1 MEQGTSLLERDYK
14 DLSTGLVRFSSPGR
28 QILSISGPD
37 RVDFLQRMLAQ
48 DVGNLERGS
57 AREAVILDKEG
68 RIQAV
73 LLVCALDE
81 TILLRVEEGRAPD
94 LRVLLEK
101 YKVVSKI
108 TIDGRPLAWECQS
121 LGGSRAAD
129 LIAKIVP
136 EIGPKSESP
145 AVWSLDTPAGPG
157 VVIRWDR
164 LGFPAFEIWT
174 PPQAD
179 KTKYKEDTFS
189 DLELVSSEAV
199 KAHQIESLWPTL
211 LQEGQKPLI
220 PNECGQ
226 LGSWV
231 SFEKGCYPGQEVVV
245 RIQHRGHPGRRLVLL
260 SLESENG
267 FSSGQLKSQ
276 KGKPVGECVLSGYCP
291 GLESFG
297 AMAMVRYGS
306 HEPGTIL
313 ELGPDALRV
322 EVLK

>member
-1 MEQGTSLLERDYK
+1 MEQGTALLKRDYK
-14 DLSTGLVRFSSPGR
+14 ELSTGLALFSSPGR
-28 QILSISGPD
+28 QILSISGPE

-48 DVGNLERGS
+48 DVETLEKGS

-73 LLVCALDE
+73 ILVCALEE

-94 LRVLLEK
+94 LQALLEK

-108 TIDGRPLAWECQS
+108 TIDASSLEWECQS
-121 LGGSRAAD
+121 LGGPQAAD
-129 LIAKIVP
+129 FIARKYP
-136 EIGPKSESP
+136 ELGPISESP
-145 AVWSLDTPAGPG
+145 AVCSLETPEGPR

-174 PPQAD
+174 PPPTDNAD
-179 KTKYKEDTFS
+179 HKESTFS
-189 DLELVSSEAV
+189 DLKLVSSDAV
-199 KAHQIESLWPTL
+199 RAHQIESLWPML
-211 LQEGQKPLI
+211 LQKGQKPLI

-226 LGSWV
+226 LSSWV

-245 RIQHRGHPGRRLVLL
+245 RIKHRGHPGRRLVLL
-260 SLESENG
+260 GLESENDFPLG
-267 FSSGQLKSQ
+267 ELKNQ
-276 KGKPVGECVLSGYCP
+276 KGKPVGDVVISGYCP
-291 GLESFG
+291 GLGSFG

-306 HEPGTIL
+306 HEPGTVL
-313 ELGPDALRV
+313 ELGPGGLRV